1 MQRKSPNDAGV
12 FEDGL
17 GPDFETSHFSTCIM
31 CPSGKIQFG
40 YYILLV
46 WLNFRQICMY
56 HTYFLLVHTYR
67 SLVYHS
73 LSSLDEK
80 TARWSRWRQETELW
94 NPYHDITTPSF
105 TPWKDDTAWVGSREV
120 AQIFPLA
127 VRHHTDKRLVHF
139 PRVDLYIIYL
149 YIYKNECMHVC
160 MYACDVCMHVM
171 YVWDVWYVW
180 YVWHAWYAWC
190 AWYVWYV
197 WMYWYV
203 LVCIYVCM

>member
-1 MQRKSPNDAGV
+1 MMQVCLKMGWAPISKHHIFPYA
-12 FEDGL
+12 
-17 GPDFETSHFSTCIM
+17 S
-31 CPSGKIQFG
+31 IQKNA
-40 YYILLV
+40 IWVLLV

-80 TARWSRWRQETELW
+80 TARWSPWRQETELW

-120 AQIFPLA
+120 SQIFPLA

-149 YIYKNECMHVC
+149 YIYMNVCMYASMQVCMYACMHVC
-160 MYACDVCMHVM
+160 M
-171 YVWDVWYVW
+171 
-180 YVWHAWYAWC
+180 
-190 AWYVWYV
+190 
-197 WMYWYV
+197 
-203 LVCIYVCM
+203 